1 MSVHFP
7 FVNLAAQDVVEDESS
22 TSRCLKLQNDKQW
35 MMVADC
41 TLSVNVINF
50 AAQDVMGDE
59 LKLTVSSV
67 LNIDESR
74 DSCNVCWY
82 RRGHAGCI

>member
-67 LNIDESR
+67 LNIDESQ
-74 DSCNVCWY
+74 DSCNICSY
-82 RRGHAGCI
+82 R